1 MKIEFC
7 TTVME
12 FFLNIIVYTLPELDW
27 QKYSQLK
34 AYLYQRHQSKEIFL
48 NNIYLVSRSRM
59 SSYLWAVLC
68 SR

>member
-34 AYLYQRHQSKEIFL
+34 AYEIVSKAS
-48 NNIYLVSRSRM
+48 V
-59 SSYLWAVLC
+59 
-68 SR
+68 